1 MLDDCVHHFQ
11 LFFSIFSTY
20 VIILLYITVITAL
33 LGEVGP
39 VASAY
44 FCPQTIFRLRKLT
57 CSVSP
62 CHRLDDQRL
71 QHKLRTRSSRQR
83 GGVPHGET
91 SVLLSYWHVHTHSHP
106 LSSHFPSHH
115 CSSDRRPKC
124 FVCLMSQQSE
134 CS

>member
-39 VASAY
+39 AASAY
-44 FCPQTIFRLRKLT
+44 FCPQTVFRLRKLT
-57 CSVSP
+57 CSAPP
-62 CHRLDDQRL
+62 CHRPDSQRL
-71 QHKLRTRSSRQR
+71 QPKLRTRSSRER
-83 GGVPHGET
+83 AGVPHGET
-91 SVLLSYWHVHTHSHP
+91 SVLLSYWRAHTHTHTPIPYLHTPFTS
-106 LSSHFPSHH
+106 LQF
-115 CSSDRRPKC
+115 RQAAKAFR
-124 FVCLMSQQSE
+124 LQSE